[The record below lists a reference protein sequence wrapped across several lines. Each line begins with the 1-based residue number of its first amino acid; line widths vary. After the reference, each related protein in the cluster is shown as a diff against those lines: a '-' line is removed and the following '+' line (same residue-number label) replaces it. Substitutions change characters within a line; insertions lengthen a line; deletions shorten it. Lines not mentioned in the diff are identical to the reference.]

1 MRRIL
6 VIFGGCSTEYEVSLQ
21 SAAAVAEAI
30 DVSRYEVLYLGIS
43 REGEAY
49 YYTGDTEGIR
59 NGSWQKQALP
69 ATVSMSRG
77 EPVLWIE
84 DGRQLRKVYF
94 DMAFPVMHGKTERT
108 APCRDSVKWRIFLW
122 WAAVWKAPASVWT
135 SSLPTHWQSWRGY
148 ESRKAWC
155 CKALRNTH
163 RSRKAYKRWDCRF
176 M

>member
-43 REGEAY
+43 R
-49 YYTGDTEGIR
+49 
-59 NGSWQKQALP
+59 
-69 ATVSMSRG
+69 
-77 EPVLWIE
+77 
-84 DGRQLRKVYF
+84 
-94 DMAFPVMHGKTERT
+94 
-108 APCRDSVKWRIFLW
+108 
-122 WAAVWKAPASVWT
+122 
-135 SSLPTHWQSWRGY
+135 
-148 ESRKAWC
+148 KAWC